1 MSGRANAGGGC
12 RGEATVTRDN
22 GRARGPLI
30 KRWIGMARR
39 RADRRRPVVAAEDAQ
54 IITLTWEQTFGR
66 PSRTSGTEHGGQ
78 GAAVVLLL
86 RSCA

>member
-1 MSGRANAGGGC
+1 MNGRASAGGGC
-12 RGEATVTRDN
+12 RGEATVTRDD

-39 RADRRRPVVAAEDAQ
+39 RADRRRPVAAAEEAQ
-54 IITLTWEQTFGR
+54 VITLTWEQTFGR
-66 PSRTSGTEHGGQ
+66 PSRTTGTERGGQ
-78 GAAVVLLL
+78 GAVVLLL